1 MNLEL
6 AGRAALI
13 TGGNRGIGLAIAR
26 GLAAEG
32 VHVALLARD
41 QGELNKASAQL
52 RSTYPAVRVTTERLD
67 LTDADTIAPAV
78 VKAATALGAVDILVN
93 CAGAAF
99 RGRFEEVPEDRWE
112 RDFKIKPIGMMR
124 VTLAALPF
132 LKRSTQGRIINIAGS
147 HGREPSR
154 FSVLAGPTNLA
165 ALSATKALA
174 SELGPLGITVNAINP
189 GSTNSAR
196 WDELVRITSRDMG
209 VSAEKAVEHLVR
221 EVPLGRVVKMEEVA
235 DLAVFLASA
244 RAAMISGCAIN
255 VDGGRSRS
263 V

>member
-1 MNLEL
+1 M
-6 AGRAALI
+6 ALI

-26 GLAAEG
+26 GMAAEG

-41 QGELNKASAQL
+41 QSELSKASAAL
-52 RSTYPAVRVTTERLD
+52 RNAYPAVRVIVEKFD
-67 LTDADTIAPAV
+67 LVDAESIAPAV
-78 VKAATALGAVDILVN
+78 DKAVTTLGALDILVN

-99 RGRFEEVPEDRWE
+99 RGRFEDVPEDRWE
-112 RDFKIKPIGMMR
+112 RDFMIKPIGMMR
-124 VTLAALPF
+124 VTRAALPY
-132 LKRSTQGRIINIAGS
+132 LKRSNQGRIINIAGA

-196 WDELVRITSRDMG
+196 WDELVRITSRDREI
-209 VSAEKAVEHLVR
+209 SPEKAVEHLVR

-263 V
+263 I